1 MIKALEKKIF
11 DNQSFLAECRNR
23 HGHFCRLLRYIRLIT
38 RILAAFAVYA
48 GIFSTAFVSSPAQF
62 NGSGWIWQN
71 PLPQGNHLNS
81 VRFAPGGRVG
91 FSVGNDG
98 TILWTKDGGFN
109 WQMVEPLINTSF
121 TSVYAIDEQTAIAV
135 YYNLFHIK

>member
-1 MIKALEKKIF
+1 
-11 DNQSFLAECRNR
+11 
-23 HGHFCRLLRYIRLIT
+23 
-38 RILAAFAVYA
+38 
-48 GIFSTAFVSSPAQF
+48 

-135 YYNLFHIK
+135 GTRGTIIFTENGGREWRFANSEARDHL